1 MRISAPE
8 GKLLLAAK
16 LVDLDGIETDEA
28 ERRARNKPL
37 GVQKYGR

>member
-16 LVDLDGIETDEA
+16 LVDLDGMETDEP
-28 ERRARNKPL
+28 ERRVRSKSL